1 MSWMLDATV
10 STPAGKVAAGSVGD
24 GPPLVLAHGWPW
36 SSYSWHRII
45 PALARRHRVHWY
57 DMPGY
62 GRSEKGAG
70 MRTSLVHGPTHI
82 HRAVVDAYIRGAM
95 VGELDDADVEALV
108 APWITAEGRE
118 SFYEQFAQADERFTR
133 EIEGSYGDIR
143 CPVRILWGE
152 LDPWIPLERGR
163 ELHRLVPQASFE
175 VLPGVGH
182 LPQLDAPELVVSR
195 VGAPAAP

>member
-1 MSWMLDATV
+1 MRACA
-10 STPAGKVAAGSVGD
+10 P
-24 GPPLVLAHGWPW
+24 
-36 SSYSWHRII
+36 
-45 PALARRHRVHWY
+45 
-57 DMPGY
+57 
-62 GRSEKGAG
+62 RSFTG
-70 MRTSLVHGPTHI
+70 LPTHI
-82 HRAVVDAYIRGAM
+82 HRAVADAYIRGAI
-95 VGELDDADVEALV
+95 VGELDDADVGALV

-163 ELHRLVPQASFE
+163 KLHRLVPQASFE

-182 LPQLDAPELVVSR
+182 LPQLEAPELVVAR